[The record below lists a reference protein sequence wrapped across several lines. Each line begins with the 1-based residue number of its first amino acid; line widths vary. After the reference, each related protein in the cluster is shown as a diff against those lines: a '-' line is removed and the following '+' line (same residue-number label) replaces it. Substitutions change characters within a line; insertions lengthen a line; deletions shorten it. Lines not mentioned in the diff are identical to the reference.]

1 MIESIL
7 PSGQMVIVKQPA
19 QEQTRKMS
27 TIAAKVC
34 VTCGRTIEYRKKWA
48 RNWSEIKHC
57 GEKCRRNK
65 NTDNFEAQILELLN
79 KRGSGK
85 TICPS
90 EVLEG
95 DDKTNKE
102 LMEKVRSSAR
112 LLVAKGK
119 IIITQN
125 GRVVDPST
133 ARGAIRLRLV
143 KA

>member
-1 MIESIL
+1 
-7 PSGQMVIVKQPA
+7 MVNRPGS
-19 QEQTRKMS
+19 EQTSKMS
-27 TIAAKVC
+27 TEETKVC

-48 RNWSEIKHC
+48 NNWHEVKYC

-65 NTDNFEAQILELLN
+65 NTSSFEAQILELLK
-79 KRGSGK
+79 KRGTGK

-95 DDKTNKE
+95 DDKTNKD

-119 IIITQN
+119 IVITQN
-125 GRVVDPST
+125 GNVVDPST
-133 ARGAIRLRLV
+133 ARGAIRLRLL
-143 KA
+143 KS